1 MKQQNNELW
10 IKDKTSERIKGFTY
24 LLLSIMIVMFFVFV
38 LAPGIDNVP
47 RVKPLINFIDEHQID
62 AGALYYT
69 DIEEFSV
76 AEMNI
81 KTTLN
86 YPPCITTEEKSLK
99 INSSSKNK

>member
-1 MKQQNNELW
+1 MKQIINTPKFNDQTDG
-10 IKDKTSERIKGFTY
+10 KMKGITY

-69 DIEEFSV
+69 DIEEFSI
-76 AEMNI
+76 AE
-81 KTTLN
+81 LN
-86 YPPCITTEEKSLK
+86 MKNTIVYSSRLLSDERALVITD
-99 INSSSKNK
+99 SSKKK

>member
-69 DIEEFSV
+69 DIEEFSI
-76 AEMNI
+76 AELNMKNTI
-81 KTTLN
+81 VYSSRLLFDERALLTTD
-86 YPPCITTEEKSLK
+86 
-99 INSSSKNK
+99 SSKKK